1 MDFVNKEDVMRL
13 QIGQH
18 RCEVAA
24 FVEDGAGG
32 LAQVH
37 PQLGGDDV
45 RHRRFAQ
52 PRRAKEEDVIQR
64 FLARERCLDEDFHL
78 RFQRALPDV
87 FGEAFRAYGALNGLF
102 VVAEAV
108 AVNEAVGF
116 DHVLNLSCR
125 ARRMR
130 VSVSASSSPTR
141 SMSCAASAG
150 L

>member
-1 MDFVNKEDVMRL
+1 MRFE
-13 QIGQH
+13 IGQH
-18 RCEVAA
+18 CRQIAA

-37 PQLGGDDV
+37 AQFGGDDV

-52 PRRAKEEDVIQR
+52 PWWAKEQDVIQR
-64 FLARERCLDEDFHL
+64 FLPHQRCLDEDFHL
-78 RFQRALPDV
+78 RFQRALSDV
-87 FGEAFRAYGALNGLF
+87 FGEAFRAHGALNGLF
-102 VVAEAV
+102 VIAEAV

-116 DHVLNLSCR
+116 NHVLNLSCR